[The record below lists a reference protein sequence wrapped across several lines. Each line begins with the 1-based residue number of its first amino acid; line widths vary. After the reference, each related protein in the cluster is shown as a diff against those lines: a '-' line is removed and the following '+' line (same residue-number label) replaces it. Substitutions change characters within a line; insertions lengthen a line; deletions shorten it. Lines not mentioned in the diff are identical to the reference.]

1 MLFRSL
7 VLPLTVP
14 VLIAG
19 VKATAI
25 ATTGLGGGAGSWLGL
40 LVAFDV
46 VFLAAGTLVF
56 GSLLED

>member
-1 MLFRSL
+1 

-19 VKATAI
+19 VRATAI
-25 ATTGLGGGAGSWLGL
+25 ATTGTGGGVGGWLSL

>member
-1 MLFRSL
+1 VFPLL
-7 VLPLTVP
+7 VLPLAVP

-25 ATTGLGGGAGSWLGL
+25 ATTGTGGDAAQWLGL
-40 LVAFDV
+40 LVAFDA
-46 VFLAAGTLVF
+46 VFVAAGMLVF